1 MATRKLN
8 QGEMPL
14 PDHAFYG
21 LVWAGTV
28 LTERVGRAL
37 TKAHDLPLS
46 WFEVMLW
53 LASQDEPVSASSLGN
68 STMLS
73 RSQVS
78 RVLDALQERGLVS
91 RTPSTRDAR
100 AVEVALTAEG
110 RHRFEE
116 ADATRRACL
125 APVFTDVLDEA
136 DLRALDAVWLKLKQ
150 HKDA

>member
-37 TKAHDLPLS
+37 IKAHDLPLS

-53 LASQDEPVSASSLGN
+53 LTSQDEPVSASSLGN

-78 RVLDALQERGLVS
+78 RVLDALQERGLVT

-110 RHRFEE
+110 RRRFEE

-136 DLRALDAVWLKLKQ
+136 DLRALDGVWRKLKQ

>member
-8 QGEMPL
+8 QGEMSL

-78 RVLDALQERGLVS
+78 RVLDALQERELVT

-100 AVEVALTAEG
+100 AVEVALTDEG
-110 RHRFEE
+110 RRRFEE

-136 DLRALDAVWLKLKQ
+136 DLRALDAVWRKLKQ

>member
-53 LASQDEPVSASSLGN
+53 LTSQDEPVSASSLGN

-78 RVLDALQERGLVS
+78 RVLDALQERGLVT

-110 RHRFEE
+110 RRRFEE

-136 DLRALDAVWLKLKQ
+136 DLRALDAVWRKLKQ